1 MRRLSTHK
9 RLEYLESLRRNAAVA
24 PLGAR
29 PDVTAA
35 ISEYL
40 ESLREWCRSAASE
53 KPGGLVSGDSARGN
67 LEALRRNPIGTPV
80 RLSVGDYRKMI
91 AGAEK
96 RGETQAIES
105 GTGKRWQ

>member
-1 MRRLSTHK
+1 VTVTRRLSVRK
-9 RLEYLESLRRNAAVA
+9 RLERLENLRRKVA
-24 PLGAR
+24 GAPYGAQ
-29 PDVTAA
+29 PDVTTA

-67 LEALRRNPIGTPV
+67 LEALRRNPIGAPV

-91 AGAEK
+91 AAAEK
-96 RGETQAIES
+96 TEQENR
-105 GTGKRWQ
+105 

>member
-24 PLGAR
+24 PLGAQ

-40 ESLREWCRSAASE
+40 ESLREWCWSGASEKPRGPVSGGSSTENLERLPRNPNRHASSVTVDDHRKVIAASE
-53 KPGGLVSGDSARGN
+53 KAEQENRGCLN
-67 LEALRRNPIGTPV
+67 TKTR
-80 RLSVGDYRKMI
+80 
-91 AGAEK
+91 
-96 RGETQAIES
+96 
-105 GTGKRWQ
+105 

>member
-40 ESLREWCRSAASE
+40 ESLREWCRSGASE
-53 KPGGLVSGDSARGN
+53 KPRGPVSGGSSTETWKACR
-67 LEALRRNPIGTPV
+67 ETRIGTPV
-80 RLSVGDYRKMI
+80 R
-91 AGAEK
+91 
-96 RGETQAIES
+96 
-105 GTGKRWQ
+105 

>member
-1 MRRLSTHK
+1 MKSTLVSRLT
-9 RLEYLESLRRNAAVA
+9 RLEHLEGLRRNVA
-24 PLGAR
+24 GAPIGAR
-29 PDVTAA
+29 PEVTAA

-67 LEALRRNPIGTPV
+67 LEALRRNPIGAPV

-91 AGAEK
+91 AAAEK
-96 RGETQAIES
+96 TEQENR
-105 GTGKRWQ
+105 

>member
-24 PLGAR
+24 PLGAQ

-40 ESLREWCRSAASE
+40 ESLREWCRSGASE
-53 KPGGLVSGDSARGN
+53 KPRGPVSGGSSTETWKACR
-67 LEALRRNPIGTPV
+67 ETRIGTPV
-80 RLSVGDYRKMI
+80 R
-91 AGAEK
+91 
-96 RGETQAIES
+96 
-105 GTGKRWQ
+105 

>member
-24 PLGAR
+24 PLGAQ

-40 ESLREWCRSAASE
+40 ESLREWCRSGASE
-53 KPGGLVSGDSARGN
+53 KPRGPVSGGSSTEN
-67 LEALRRNPIGTPV
+67 LEGLPRNPN
-80 RLSVGDYRKMI
+80 RHASSVTVVDHQKMI
-91 AGAEK
+91 AASE
-96 RGETQAIES
+96 
-105 GTGKRWQ
+105 

>member
-1 MRRLSTHK
+1 MTRGLSIHK
-9 RLEYLESLRRNAAVA
+9 RLERLENLRRKVA
-24 PLGAR
+24 GAPYGAQ
-29 PDVTAA
+29 PDVTTA

-67 LEALRRNPIGTPV
+67 LEALRRNPIGAPV

-91 AGAEK
+91 AAAEK
-96 RGETQAIES
+96 TEQENR
-105 GTGKRWQ
+105 

>member
-53 KPGGLVSGDSARGN
+53 KPGGLVSGDSARGH
-67 LEALRRNPIGTPV
+67 LEALRRNPIGAPV
-80 RLSVGDYRKMI
+80 PLSVGDYRKMI
-91 AGAEK
+91 AAAEK
-96 RGETQAIES
+96 TEQENR
-105 GTGKRWQ
+105 